1 VCKTILT
8 KKNDYKFIKHNLF
21 INKMPR
27 KPVIFLGKTYKTQ
40 GEFELFVKKVIYD
53 DIGIC
58 NDVKNKHPSHYIT
71 LIEILKRH
79 PNFIS
84 KTLNMCNIKIVKN
97 AWNTSGFEIL
107 VINTD
112 TSEIDISWKC
122 AISGKHKSDKHE
134 LMSAMRSSIDEQI
147 FQFRK
152 SSNDICVLCS
162 NTDKLHVDH
171 IIHFDEIVLNFIN
184 IMKSKNIEIP
194 NTFGETDDNTHRRC
208 FLEIDDNFKNEWIKY
223 HYENASLQM
232 LCQTCNLTRTR
243 TKTKYK
249 II

>member
-1 VCKTILT
+1 
-8 KKNDYKFIKHNLF
+8 
-21 INKMPR
+21 MPR
-27 KPVIFLGKTYKTQ
+27 KPVIFLGKTYKTP

-79 PNFIS
+79 PDFIS
-84 KTLNMCNIKIVKN
+84 KTLNMCNIKIVKD
-97 AWNTSGFEIL
+97 AWNTSGLKIL
-107 VINTD
+107 IINTD

-122 AISGKHKSDKHE
+122 AITGKHKSDKNE

-152 SSNDICVLCS
+152 SSNDICVLCP

-232 LCQTCNLTRTR
+232 LCQTCNLTRT
-243 TKTKYK
+243 KTKCK
-249 II
+249 I